1 MPRFTDSLVGENVEV
16 ATEYFKALVAESNKT
31 SNSGGTIGFI
41 PFNISFTMDGLSGI
55 KIYDEMSM
63 DVSFLPPGYSKTL
76 DFIVTGVDHKLKN
89 GDWETDIKATVI
101 PKTSIIDRNQ
111 IIKGS
116 APIVKQQEN
125 TKPPPS
131 PVLSAAGGST
141 LSAATVSG
149 TAITGGDADFWTL
162 LAICTLED
170 LDPQGRA
177 DVAQSIY
184 NRVGA
189 GPTGGYGKLATSIA
203 GVIKSKSQ
211 YEPAFS
217 RSNKGGSNTMNV
229 HPIWN
234 AISSKQTAINALLA
248 NITADYIASAKAA
261 KKTPEE
267 FALLKLKETYNALSD
282 PTLQQNSKSFI
293 QGRTD
298 FLSITQGTVA
308 QRNTATNS
316 GTATRATFVMRN
328 TGTPNNVYGFAGSY
342 TKNVVFSPPPAS
354 FWDKYR
360 NQF

>member
-55 KIYDEMSM
+55 KIYDEISM
-63 DVSFLPPGYSKTL
+63 DVSFLPPGYSRTL

-116 APIVKQQEN
+116 VPIQTQQEN
-125 TKPPPS
+125 TKPPVA
-131 PVLSAAGGST
+131 PVVSAGGRFT

-162 LAICTLED
+162 LAICSRED
-170 LDPQGRA
+170 GDPQGRA

-189 GPTGGYGKLATSIA
+189 GPKGGYGKLSTSIA
-203 GVIKSKSQ
+203 GVIKSNAQ
-211 YEPAFS
+211 YEPAFN
-217 RSNKGGSNTMNV
+217 RSNKGGSNDMNT

-234 AISSKQTAINALLA
+234 AISNKQTAINALLA
-248 NITADYIASAKAA
+248 SNKESLTPQQALNI
-261 KKTPEE
+261 
-267 FALLKLKETYNALSD
+267 LKETYDAISNPS
-282 PTLQQNSKSFI
+282 LQQNSLSFI

-298 FLSITQGTVA
+298 FLSINQGTVA
-308 QRNTATNS
+308 QRNTETNS
-316 GTATRATFVMRN
+316 GTATRATFVMRD
-328 TGTPNNVYGFAGSY
+328 TGTPNNVFGFAYNY
-342 TKNVVFSPPPAS
+342 TKNVTFQPPPAS